1 MKSYTLPSHSFS
13 LKLCDTNDDNIIV
26 NQPLYDK
33 LANHKSKIDSVRNRW
48 DSAKKISNDYE
59 YIYTSSNSRKN
70 ISRILPVS
78 RSFFKLREII
88 YDYRVHV
95 SGTCACIAE
104 APGGFIQSIL
114 QHTKEQNLTLDAIHG
129 ITLISD
135 DKYIP
140 YWNPQLLQNPL
151 LHICQGADKTGDLY
165 KLSNV
170 ISFIKQC
177 GKGACS
183 LVTADGGFDY
193 TQDFEQELASYLL
206 IYSEIMIALNIQKI
220 QGTFVCKLFDLF
232 YPTTLQLLFILYLS
246 YESVTFIKPCT
257 SRQSNSEKYIVCRGF
272 RGYNKQ
278 LSNLLCNSFGQTQ
291 LPIQIPSEFISM
303 INAYQTQF
311 INHQCMR
318 IDSTLRLITHKR
330 VTEKPSKQQI
340 KLAKEWC
347 KTYHIPINYE
357 CIYI

>member
-13 LKLCDTNDDNIIV
+13 LKPCDTNDDNIIV

-95 SGTCACIAE
+95 SGSCACIAE

-114 QHTKEQNLTLDAIHG
+114 QHTKEQNLTLEAIHG

-165 KLSNV
+165 KLPNV

-177 GKGACS
+177 GKSSCS

-278 LSNLLCNSFGQTQ
+278 LSNLLCNSFGQSQ

-303 INAYQTQF
+303 INTYQTQF

-347 KTYHIPINYE
+347 KTYHIPINHE
-357 CIYI
+357 CIYN